1 MILIGREM
9 NEWVEEIAVNSSWI
23 WEGKPEL
30 GFFVWFRDTTV
41 GEDCYAVEIV
51 LMLTIFFVF
60 YLF

>member
-1 MILIGREM
+1 M

-51 LMLTIFFVF
+51 LMLTVFFVF